1 MDITVQAADG
11 ARRDRQTTLQALDS
25 LTRANVTAENWRIFA
40 AELEILD
47 IPDRQ
52 EIVGE
57 WERRF
62 APTGET
68 VPTVD
73 GYAPHTPPAKRAALK
88 EANRYEMSVLRH

>member
-1 MDITVQAADG
+1 MQAADG

-62 APTGET
+62 APTGRRF
-68 VPTVD
+68 PPSS
-73 GYAPHTPPAKRAALK
+73 GYAAYVPREEGGAEGGEP
-88 EANRYEMSVLRH
+88 V

>member
-1 MDITVQAADG
+1 MYITVQAADG

-62 APTGET
+62 APTGRRFPPST
-68 VPTVD
+68 
-73 GYAPHTPPAKRAALK
+73 AMPHTPPAKRAALK
-88 EANRYEMSVLRH
+88 EASRYEMSVLRH